1 MLRSTHE
8 LFISTWSCIN
18 MENAAA
24 VKLRSLECELGLLKR
39 ADGSARL
46 SQGNTRVL
54 CAVYGPAEVKI
65 SKEQCDK

>member
-1 MLRSTHE
+1 
-8 LFISTWSCIN
+8 
-18 MENAAA
+18 MEDSA

-65 SKEQCDK
+65 NKEQCDQ